1 MKMTPP
7 VIGGIVVVVLLLIV
21 GFRVWVKGGIL
32 PPHEFAYGTTLNK
45 PEQIPERMDQFL
57 SLDEMDPE
65 KVRIE
70 TYVGNSSEKNLKPLI
85 RYFSSQTKNDLGPL
99 ISGLQNAD
107 QLANQKEKA
116 VALIKTLLPYR
127 DRIRNEAQQDTIIVF
142 VYYGL
147 KQPSNLSPATKAQVS
162 NLVREY
168 DTGKQ
173 AAEFNSGECPTNF
186 LVGNINIYPL
196 GLENT
201 SWHNTVELASPKDAP
216 ILEVRFMGLRGI
228 FRYLLDEMTRKTG
241 ASFVHL
247 DGESL

>member
-1 MKMTPP
+1 MKMTSP
-7 VIGGIVVVVLLLIV
+7 VISGIVVVVVLLIV
-21 GFRVWVKGGIL
+21 GFRFLGKGGVL
-32 PPHEFAYGTTLNK
+32 PPHEFAYGTTLNDVA
-45 PEQIPERMDQFL
+45 QIPERMDQFL
-57 SLDEMDPE
+57 SLDEMDPD
-65 KVRIE
+65 KVQIE

-99 ISGLQNAD
+99 ITGLQKTD
-107 QLANQKEKA
+107 ELSNQKEKA
-116 VALIKTLLPYR
+116 IALVKTLLPYK

-147 KQPSNLSPATKAQVS
+147 KQPSNLSLAAKAQLTNS
-162 NLVREY
+162 VRQY

-173 AAEFNSGECPTNF
+173 AAEFESGDCPRNF
-186 LVGNINIYPL
+186 LVGNINVYPL
-196 GLENT
+196 GLENI

-216 ILEVRFMGLRGI
+216 ILEIRFMGLKGI
-228 FRYLLDEMTRKTG
+228 FRYLLDQMTRKTG